1 VRRTLFF
8 KPTNRKE
15 FRMTDNASLHVV
27 FLQSSKFE
35 LGCLVATP
43 NALNVLSHVDIVRG
57 LFRHLRGDWGELDPE
72 DRNANESALKH
83 GGRLFSEYHST
94 NQVKFWII
102 TECDR
107 SATTV
112 LLPEDY

>member
-1 VRRTLFF
+1 MSENV
-8 KPTNRKE
+8 
-15 FRMTDNASLHVV
+15 SLHIVSI
-27 FLQSSKFE
+27 QSSKFD
-35 LGCLVATP
+35 LGQLVATP
-43 NALNVLSHVDIVRG
+43 NALNVLSHVDIVAG
-57 LFRHLRGDWGELDPE
+57 LSRHIRGDWGELDPH
-72 DRNANESALKH
+72 DLLVNKQALLH
-83 GGRLFSEYHST
+83 GGRLFSEYRST